1 MSIFDTNYFSEFS
14 YSIYNL
20 ITYLV
25 TYSVLFLL
33 VSLFLFF
40 NYKLKNTQKIIGV
53 FSLILLAGFPPSPL
67 FFIKLYVLYL
77 VYLKFSVFVF
87 FSFMVLVVLFWYVS
101 FLTIST
107 ILANY
112 ETIQYLLSLFTRR
125 FRIIFVIHYFS
136 IILLFVYLGLW
147 VFLVV

>member
-1 MSIFDTNYFSEFS
+1 MSVFDTNYFSEFS

-20 ITYLV
+20 ITYFV

-40 NYKLKNTQKIIGV
+40 NYKLKNTQKTIGV

-67 FFIKLYVLYL
+67 FFIKLYALYL
-77 VYLKFSVFVF
+77 IYLKFSVFVF

-101 FLTIST
+101 FLTISV

>member
-1 MSIFDTNYFSEFS
+1 MSIFDTTYFSEFS

-67 FFIKLYVLYL
+67 FFIKIYVLYL
-77 VYLKFSVFVF
+77 VYLKFSIFVF

-107 ILANY
+107 ILTNY

-125 FRIIFVIHYFS
+125 FRIVFVIHYFS
-136 IILLFVYLGLW
+136 IILLFIYLGLW